1 MSEELVV
8 EQCSPTMA
16 GLKTGNL
23 FSCPAEDTRTLWQ
36 SIRRLNQRLVPCGIR
51 LVPVKSLGDR
61 ELIYMY
67 RPEKLRRDLREQG
80 ARAILREKRYPT
92 EDPERCVVELVR
104 RLKNHGYS
112 VYYLSNIPE
121 DVLALLKERGVLDRF
136 DGGVAS
142 CEVHINKPDPRIYQ
156 ALLDKYSLKASE
168 CVFIDDN
175 LANVQAAFT
184 LGFVGIRMKE
194 SVGTLIRSLAT
205 CNVALR

>member
-104 RLKNHGYS
+104 RLNRGKDFPHEIGLFLGY
-112 VYYLSNIPE
+112 PAE
-121 DVLALLKERGVLDRF
+121 DVSG
-136 DGGVAS
+136 
-142 CEVHINKPDPRIYQ
+142 
-156 ALLDKYSLKASE
+156 
-168 CVFIDDN
+168 FIRHG
-175 LANVQAAFT
+175 ARCA
-184 LGFVGIRMKE
+184 KC
-194 SVGTLIRSLAT
+194 VGTWKVYGDVNPPGRNLPCTRSAPACT
-205 CNVALR
+205 AKPIASTITWTGCWCARTAAEQKPRH